1 MKRESD
7 VLACCTTAYSHPA
20 AQWLRGDSFHP
31 GGLALTAELAN
42 LCGIDAGS
50 RVLDAGSGPG
60 TSAVHLAK
68 TTGCRVAGITLE
80 QEGVT
85 TGRELARQHEV
96 EERVVFFQADIQEAE
111 LALESFDVALM
122 ECVLSILPDKA
133 ATLRRLNDL
142 LRPGVHLGLTDV
154 TVNGVLP
161 PELHSVLAT
170 VGCVGDALSL
180 PEYSTLLE
188 ESDFAIQRAQDL
200 PEVASTF
207 LKRRWDSCSMRSLFD
222 SSDQE
227 EFIANRRYEMMG
239 GSLLS
244 QVETAGSV

>member
-1 MKRESD
+1 M
-7 VLACCTTAYSHPA
+7 V
-20 AQWLRGDSFHP
+20 
-31 GGLALTAELAN
+31 
-42 LCGIDAGS
+42 
-50 RVLDAGSGPG
+50 
-60 TSAVHLAK
+60 
-68 TTGCRVAGITLE
+68 GITLE

-142 LRPGVHLGLTDV
+142 LRPGGHLGLTDV

-188 ESDFAIQRAQDL
+188 D
-200 PEVASTF
+200 
-207 LKRRWDSCSMRSLFD
+207 
-222 SSDQE
+222 
-227 EFIANRRYEMMG
+227 G
-239 GSLLS
+239 
-244 QVETAGSV
+244 